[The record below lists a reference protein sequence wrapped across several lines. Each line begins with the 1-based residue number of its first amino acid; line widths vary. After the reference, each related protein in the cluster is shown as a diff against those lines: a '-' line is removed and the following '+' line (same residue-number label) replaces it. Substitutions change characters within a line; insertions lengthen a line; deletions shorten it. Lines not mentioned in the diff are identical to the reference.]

1 MATRLPQDFK
11 EFLVLLEQSGIEYLL
26 IGGYAVGLY
35 GYARATVDMDVW
47 ISRDSENAKK
57 VLFALKEFGFPVD
70 DISANEFTEQ
80 GVVFQMGVPP
90 FRLDILTS
98 ISGVEFNPAFARR
111 RRMLIDGI
119 EISVISLADLRENK
133 AASGRPQDLSDLQ
146 KLKRNN
152 ID

>member
-1 MATRLPQDFK
+1 M
-11 EFLVLLEQSGIEYLL
+11 VLLEQSGIEYLL

-57 VLFALKEFGFPVD
+57 VFFALKEFGFPVA
-70 DISANEFTEQ
+70 DISADEFTEQ

-111 RRMLIDGI
+111 RRMQIDGI

-133 AASGRPQDLSDLQ
+133 AASGRPQDLNDLQ